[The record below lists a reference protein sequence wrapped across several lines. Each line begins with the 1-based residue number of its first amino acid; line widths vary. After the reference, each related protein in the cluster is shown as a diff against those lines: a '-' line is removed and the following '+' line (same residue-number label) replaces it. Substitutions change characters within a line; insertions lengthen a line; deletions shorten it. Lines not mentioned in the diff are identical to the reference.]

1 MRISQ
6 EADYALRI
14 VFYLSNQ
21 DPNGKFDVKQIAD
34 KISLP
39 HRFAV
44 KILRKLTLAGI
55 TKSFRGA
62 YGGYNLDRPG
72 NEISFLKVIETIDG
86 EIFINKCL
94 SDPENCNDDRQG
106 YCYVRNKLLGVN
118 KMIIN
123 ELDGITFD
131 DAKKS

>member
-14 VFYLSNQ
+14 IFYLGNQ
-21 DPNGKFDVKQIAD
+21 DETARCDVRSIAND
-34 KISLP
+34 ISLP

-62 YGGYNLDRPG
+62 YGGYNLMRTAQ
-72 NEISFLKVIETIDG
+72 EISFLEVIQAIDG
-86 EIFINKCL
+86 KIVINKCL
-94 SDPENCNDDRQG
+94 DDPDSCNDNRNG
-106 YCYVRNKLLGVN
+106 VCYVRNKLANVN
-118 KMIIN
+118 RMLIDQLEAIN
-123 ELDGITFD
+123 FS
-131 DAKKS
+131 DARQ